1 MNCLKDY
8 IGIKGFHSAPV
19 SEVFVNQLPGISL
32 KAIQSTANSE
42 QVTFAGVFD
51 DVQER
56 AWRRLSGDFNR
67 KMRGKYC
74 LDKGTDTNTFICD
87 DKALFLNAWLHLLG
101 AELMYERQYSERI
114 NRYTTVDLRKAEEL
128 QGLFTA
134 EYMNAM
140 DDIMP
145 AIKYKEETLELT
157 ASYNRVE
164 RLP

>member
-1 MNCLKDY
+1 
-8 IGIKGFHSAPV
+8 GIKGFHSTPV

-42 QVTFAGVFD
+42 QVTFAMVFD

-74 LDKGTDTNTFICD
+74 LDKDVDTNTFICD

-101 AELMYERQYSERI
+101 AEIMFERLYSDRI
-114 NRYTTVDLRKAEEL
+114 NKFTTVDRPKA
-128 QGLFTA
+128 
-134 EYMNAM
+134 
-140 DDIMP
+140 
-145 AIKYKEETLELT
+145 
-157 ASYNRVE
+157 
-164 RLP
+164 